1 MPSFAPS
8 TCRSLLTFTATR
20 PDQVSMPTVRKRTP
34 LRAGYCRCTCIDL
47 RSAPALSLVGSRSP
61 RLANSMIRSAI
72 VSFMSPGR
80 GSASSRRHASSS
92 AADIAVISSGA
103 NAPPFKYW
111 RMGMTNLL
119 QDSRATPRARGVPM
133 PSWLQRQLAKE
144 GSSRQPRRTASNA
157 ATVLVQLLGE
167 HHLRHA
173 QHKTERRP
181 APLPL
186 AFSSGR

>member
-1 MPSFAPS
+1 
-8 TCRSLLTFTATR
+8 
-20 PDQVSMPTVRKRTP
+20 
-34 LRAGYCRCTCIDL
+34 
-47 RSAPALSLVGSRSP
+47 
-61 RLANSMIRSAI
+61 
-72 VSFMSPGR
+72 
-80 GSASSRRHASSS
+80 
-92 AADIAVISSGA
+92 VISSGA

-144 GSSRQPRRTASNA
+144 GSSRQPRRAASNA

-186 AFSSGR
+186 DFSSGR